1 MTVVFSNPFAMLYLD
16 KRSHSRLYS
25 PHALCVAG
33 ISRPNIHI
41 HEYHVYSVLKCSNVY
56 TAIQ

>member
-1 MTVVFSNPFAMLYLD
+1 MTAVCSNPFAMLYLD

-25 PHALCVAG
+25 LHALSVAG

-41 HEYHVYSVLKCSNVY
+41 HEYRVYSVPKCPRAMM
-56 TAIQ
+56 AIQ